1 MTIPTSTDTRKEEVG
16 NGVKVAFD
24 FGFKIFANTDIK
36 VFKYVT
42 ATGVQTEQ
50 TLGVDYTVAINGID
64 NSLTTPGGTV
74 TYTVAP
80 AATDT
85 SLILGDY
92 SFDQTQEY
100 TTAGNFPEVTI
111 EKGLDKLTLLVLQL
125 QEKLNRALTQQES
138 SSGGGI
144 TFPTAVTDRGIKF
157 NASGDFVLTDND
169 PDEQVANA
177 TTQATNAATSATN
190 AATSATNAATSE
202 TNAATS
208 ATSAAASAT
217 QSANNS
223 GFSSPTEN
231 VAWDGASASTII
243 VRAGTRFRGVSSG
256 NWYTIS
262 TDRTFDITTS
272 GVAGGLY
279 SGSEANSTIYYL
291 LGIGD
296 DSAPSSAHVLAVP
309 EADYASFTTA
319 DLPSP
324 YDDYKRIGFFFNNS
338 SGSIDAGSYRDGQHF
353 YDSQTGTISSV
364 SSSTFTDVDLSAFIP
379 PVVRTVQ
386 MRFQSSTTST
396 SNWRLKGG
404 GSSQTLIAS
413 DQASIVAYMRL
424 DENGVFQVNVST
436 GNISFQ
442 LFSYVDNLENEGQ

>member
-144 TFPTAVTDRGIKF
+144 TLDPHETLKAV
-157 NASGDFVLTDND
+157 
-169 PDEQVANA
+169 
-177 TTQATNAATSATN
+177 
-190 AATSATNAATSE
+190 
-202 TNAATS
+202 
-208 ATSAAASAT
+208 
-217 QSANNS
+217 
-223 GFSSPTEN
+223 
-231 VAWDGASASTII
+231 
-243 VRAGTRFRGVSSG
+243 
-256 NWYTIS
+256 
-262 TDRTFDITTS
+262 
-272 GVAGGLY
+272 
-279 SGSEANSTIYYL
+279 
-291 LGIGD
+291 
-296 DSAPSSAHVLAVP
+296 
-309 EADYASFTTA
+309 A
-319 DLPSP
+319 DLATL
-324 YDDYKRIGFFFNNS
+324 
-338 SGSIDAGSYRDGQHF
+338 SIPKPLD
-353 YDSQTGTISSV
+353 
-364 SSSTFTDVDLSAFIP
+364 
-379 PVVRTVQ
+379 
-386 MRFQSSTTST
+386 
-396 SNWRLKGG
+396 
-404 GSSQTLIAS
+404 
-413 DQASIVAYMRL
+413 L
-424 DENGVFQVNVST
+424 DELLAAIKKILGV
-436 GNISFQ
+436 
-442 LFSYVDNLENEGQ
+442 D